1 MKRMAV
7 CREGAMKDYFVY
19 KRIVAFLL
27 VVACFTI
34 IIPC

>member
-1 MKRMAV
+1 MQGKGSV
-7 CREGAMKDYFVY
+7 KDYFVY